1 MYSPA
6 RYASLRVDSAPSLL
20 FCNLACSADVI
31 AFASGGTAHVL
42 PHSALADV
50 SARGASFKL
59 PLGAHAPPAA
69 AAAAAA
75 VAPPAASA
83 PAPASASLPDAVTQ
97 LAVAQL
103 QAAGP
108 LLLATTPSALHVYAC
123 SEFSDAATAA
133 PRALFTRSLADV
145 GPAVLGAR
153 RAEDHFFRGLAGAPL
168 ANAVLVGTSWGDV
181 LAWRVEGA
189 VLTLAQVLAGGHAAA
204 ITSIAADDR
213 CGGAARA
220 LGAAGARLAG
230 RNSHSAP
237 PLTPLSPRRTHT
249 LAALSSRGTTRGW
262 CVSGA
267 PWAAAGAARRPA
279 RCWRGTTG
287 ARAAQ

>member
-31 AFASGGTAHVL
+31 VFASGGTAHVL

-69 AAAAAA
+69 AAAA
-75 VAPPAASA
+75 APPAASA

-213 CGGAARA
+213 CGGR
-220 LGAAGARLAG
+220 GARPG
-230 RNSHSAP
+230 RGWGPPRRQKLSQCHS
-237 PLTPLSPRRTHT
+237 LPRRTHT

-262 CVSGA
+262 CASGA

-279 RCWRGTTG
+279 RCWRGMTG